1 MQAFLPLKR
10 SAASSTDKYADIS
23 EVQYAESKITRVT
36 NIYIYTF
43 AVDNMEESRLPNALV
58 SFSLSAL
65 TIFSYHFSADKCLAL
80 KKEKTFNMYW
90 WVMFFCA

>member
-36 NIYIYTF
+36 NIYIHVCNRQHGREQT
-43 AVDNMEESRLPNALV
+43 
-58 SFSLSAL
+58 
-65 TIFSYHFSADKCLAL
+65 TKCLI
-80 KKEKTFNMYW
+80 
-90 WVMFFCA
+90 FFFPKRTDYIFLVF